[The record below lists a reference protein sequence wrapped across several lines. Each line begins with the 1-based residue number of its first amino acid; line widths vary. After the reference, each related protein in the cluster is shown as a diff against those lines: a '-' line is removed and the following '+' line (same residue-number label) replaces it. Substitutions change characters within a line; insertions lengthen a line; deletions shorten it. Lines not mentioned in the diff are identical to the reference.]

1 MSEERFT
8 WEYSNYDSTGEIY
21 DWIGN
26 RVLITD
32 YLQKWELEEWCQELN
47 ELNDEN
53 KTFREALKELKEIG
67 DYQEFYIKELQ
78 DENTELEKENEHLK
92 KRISELEKEV
102 DDLSCG
108 EADWLIEEE
117 L

>member
-1 MSEERFT
+1 M
-8 WEYSNYDSTGEIY
+8 
-21 DWIGN
+21 
-26 RVLITD
+26 
-32 YLQKWELEEWCQELN
+32 
-47 ELNDEN
+47 NDEN

-92 KRISELEKEV
+92 KRIRELEKEV

-108 EADWLIEEE
+108 EVDRIIEEE

>member
-21 DWIGN
+21 DGIGN

-32 YLQKWELEEWCQELN
+32 YIQKWELEEWCQELN
-47 ELNDEN
+47 EQNDEN